1 MIGSRIRL
9 TVFRCALVIGV
20 IAAII
25 AQGCA
30 THRSQ
35 DVGSLED
42 YEAQQNN
49 YYAYGYGPY
58 DPFFNGYDPYL
69 SPWYVA
75 PIYYYPRGDGDNDCD
90 GGHGGHHLPLP
101 GRMGPPPGIAHPM
114 SSVGMSHA
122 GMSHGFSAPAF
133 AGGGFGGG
141 HGGFGHR

>member
-1 MIGSRIRL
+1 ML
-9 TVFRCALVIGV
+9 
-20 IAAII
+20 

-30 THRSQ
+30 TRDRSQ
-35 DVGSLED
+35 QVGSVED
-42 YEAQQNN
+42 YVAQGQNDG
-49 YYAYGYGPY
+49 YAYGYGPY
-58 DPFFNGYDPYL
+58 DPYFNSYDPYL

-90 GGHGGHHLPLP
+90 DGNCGGRIGGGDGAHGGHHLPLP

-133 AGGGFGGG
+133 GGGGFGGG